1 MLPTYDRD
9 APKKPTNLSLNSDLL
24 IKARALDIN
33 LSASLEEALEG
44 IVRRR
49 LQEEWLKENRD
60 AIESYNA
67 HVENSGVFSDGIR
80 TF

>member
-24 IKARALDIN
+24 VKARALGIN
-33 LSASLEEALEG
+33 LSASLEEALEA

-49 LQEEWLKENRD
+49 LQEQWLEENRE
-60 AIESYNA
+60 AIESYNE
-67 HVENSGVFSDGIR
+67 HVETNGVFSDGSR